1 MRKVWTIK
9 DILAFILQYLRDR
22 IDDNSE
28 YILTIKK
35 KKKTRTLPQN
45 KMFHVLFSLISAEEI
60 KLWNEEND
68 EEQIK
73 HIMKCALIWVKE
85 VWVWKFKVVYP
96 KKWTKDLTDQEW
108 IKFIEKMIEWC
119 NTKYDLKITW
129 ADDPKLLEYYDKYLQ

>member
-9 DILAFILQYLRDR
+9 DILNFILWYLRDR

-45 KMFHVLFSLISAEEI
+45 KMFHVLFSLISKEEI

-68 EEQIK
+68 EEKIK

-85 VWVWKFKVVYP
+85 VWVWKFKTVYP
-96 KKWTKDLTDQEW
+96 KKWTSDLTDQEW

-119 NTKYDLKITW
+119 NTRYDLKITW